1 MKKAQSGDVVM
12 MLIGG
17 VFAVALLIVIYG
29 VIGAIEPPISGFEVI
44 MDVSKQAYKAQGLCF
59 SRQAVPF
66 HDSEVVMLKDILIP
80 DLTFKA
86 KGNLNAFSR
95 IGTSLIAEVATSMPV
110 SVKCNSETDCTLYFG
125 DANCG
130 STTIIPPAGPPSL
143 P

>member
-29 VIGAIEPPISGFEVI
+29 VIAAIEPPISGFETLQ
-44 MDVSKQAYKAQGLCF
+44 DLSKQAYKAQGLCF

-66 HDSEVVMLKDILIP
+66 HDGEVVMLDKFIP
-80 DLTFKA
+80 DLTFEA
-86 KGNLNAFSR
+86 KGNLNAFSP
-95 IGTSLIAEVATSMPV
+95 TSGVLIADIAVSMPV
-110 SVKCNSETDCTLYFG
+110 SAKCISNNCKLYFG
-125 DANCG
+125 DTNCG
-130 STTIIPPAGPPSL
+130 STTTAGSTPPGL